1 MAKINVHVSM
11 VEVVGLTNLQLG
23 LVLALEELYMAL
35 GMSKKS

>member
-23 LVLALEELYMAL
+23 LVLALEELFMVQD
-35 GMSKKS
+35 MSEKS